1 MSLLQRQRSGS
12 RSGHVYWLR
21 VRLLFMIAARSI
33 SYLNS
38 IPNLIL
44 TYNRADLIDVRIV
57 EVDADMSVEDACDVS
72 STLGLVSTPDS
83 LSLATSARRHSVSRC
98 PYTSRFGS
106 DRCALS
112 WTLRRAFFF
121 GFAFVQAD
129 PYPLHLVRIITMLWH
144 NSNVVHAVLRCECL
158 PHACRDAAHDST

>member
-1 MSLLQRQRSGS
+1 MNAYLDARSLLETDELGPMAQRRASLSRTTRIPENTIFAATADVPAAEAEKWVAQWAHVLAKGAS
-12 RSGHVYWLR
+12 RS
-21 VRLLFMIAARSI
+21 LLFMIAARFI

-57 EVDADMSVEDACDVS
+57 EVDADMSVEDAYDVS

-106 DRCALS
+106 DRRALS
-112 WTLRRAFFF
+112 WT
-121 GFAFVQAD
+121 
-129 PYPLHLVRIITMLWH
+129 I
-144 NSNVVHAVLRCECL
+144 
-158 PHACRDAAHDST
+158 